1 MTKPATIQAHGG
13 DIVLYRAKDGRTAL
27 DVRLEQDT
35 IWLSLN
41 QIATLFDRDN
51 SVVSR
56 HLRNV
61 FEAKELD
68 HESTVAFFAT
78 VQHEGGHAVERQI
91 EFFNLD
97 AVISVGYPSIDEKAA
112 HLLYFVVKNHAFVDG
127 NKRIGAFHKS
137 VVFDDE
143 VQKVRG
149 LL

>member
-41 QIATLFDRDN
+41 QIATLFDRDK

-61 FEAKELD
+61 FETKELD

-91 EFFNLD
+91 EFFIGD
-97 AVISVGYPSIDEKAA
+97 AIGTALERVQQRSVAG
-112 HLLYFVVKNHAFVDG
+112 
-127 NKRIGAFHKS
+127 
-137 VVFDDE
+137 
-143 VQKVRG
+143 
-149 LL
+149 